1 MEQCK
6 HTFCDD
12 CAIGHIEA
20 KINEFKMDKIDCLE
34 FDCRKGYFT
43 TDQILNLLP
52 AELGNKYLRF

>member
-20 KINEFKMDKIDCLE
+20 KIAEFKIDKISCLQFNCQE
-34 FDCRKGYFT
+34 GWFKSE
-43 TDQILNLLP
+43 QILLLLP
-52 AELGNKYLRF
+52 IDQA